1 MGKYDHQFHERDDD
15 LSHCNVCG
23 GAEGSLPTLCPG
35 RKMTQE
41 EEAAVYAAELDF
53 NTGPMVG
60 AQWWTKLSPATQAPA
75 ANWCKGCT
83 PDNCMGCHIPSNDTE
98 AALIEEHARGEVWR
112 WQADGA
118 DHLESMGNRM
128 GVLIYASDLRDL
140 IKASPSVDVINALM
154 AADEALKDSAD
165 TLRRLQDS
173 SMAGQIESAR
183 MLITAALPL
192 ATPGFTVSKEGWGTG
207 WELGKVTVIELD
219 EPAQEVSTALKVAWY
234 RLNKWWTNWASTQ
247 PQNDEIERAEF
258 DEWQAVR
265 KAMGP
270 DPLPTPLDALLAY
283 EAPPLT
289 SDYDGF
295 ICELAAQHGAMLLN
309 DGGSVYAF
317 TQEQLIAFTKANRAP
332 ARSQG
337 VITHIPMADGVE
349 LEFEPYV
356 ISSSVK
362 LWALKRDGARVRYL
376 NQFEHG
382 FVDAAIHATRLQTD
396 RPAIDQLVKSFR
408 AIGDQM
414 YCDYINQMRRD
425 VCLGWESKVH
435 SRKFTAA
442 ELEGHTK
449 AAEFLGRHR
458 AFHDAASALAQLGS
472 QPVPA
477 ETGSADAATVQVPKK
492 FIQEFM
498 TLAHNYSLYA
508 EAPDFYF
515 GTERDAF
522 QNAYRRCGGDLA
534 KVKDLLTKS
543 EGEKL

>member
-15 LSHCNVCG
+15 LSHCKVCG

-35 RKMTQE
+35 RAMIQE
-41 EEAAVYAAELDF
+41 EQDAVYAAELDF

-60 AQWWTKLSPATQAPA
+60 AQWWTKLSPKIPGMTGDEVQALPVKARNYIHQLA
-75 ANWCKGCT
+75 ANT
-83 PDNCMGCHIPSNDTE
+83 DPSGMVRENAQLLDTNAGLQIMYRK
-98 AALIEEHARGEVWR
+98 AADALESANTDLKDALDSAEKSRQQLLLMEEHARGEVWR

-118 DHLESMGNRM
+118 DHLESMGGRM

-140 IKASPSVDVINALM
+140 IAAPPSVNVINALM

-173 SMAGQIESAR
+173 SMAGQIESAH
-183 MLITAALPL
+183 MLITAALPPT
-192 ATPGFTVSKEGWGTG
+192 TPGFTVSKEGWGTG
-207 WELGKVTVIELD
+207 WEAGGATVIKLD
-219 EPAQEVSTALKVAWY
+219 
-234 RLNKWWTNWASTQ
+234 
-247 PQNDEIERAEF
+247 
-258 DEWQAVR
+258 
-265 KAMGP
+265 
-270 DPLPTPLDALLAY
+270 PTPLETLLAY
-283 EAPPLT
+283 EAPPLA

-295 ICELAAQHGAMLLN
+295 ICEMADQYGATMIN
-309 DGGSVYAF
+309 DDGSVYAF

-337 VITHIPMADGVE
+337 VITHIPMADGKE

-356 ISSSVK
+356 IDGSIK
-362 LWALKRDGARVRYL
+362 LWALKRDGAHVRYL

-396 RPAIDQLVKSFR
+396 RPAIDQLVKAFR

-414 YCDYINQMRRD
+414 YCDYIAQMRRD

-435 SRKFTAA
+435 SRKFSAV
-442 ELEGHTK
+442 ELEAHTK
-449 AAEFLGRHR
+449 AGELLGRHR
-458 AFHDAASALAQLGS
+458 AFHDAAHTLAQLGS
-472 QPVPA
+472 QPVPT
-477 ETGSADAATVQVPKK
+477 ETGKADATTVQVPKV

-534 KVKDLLTKS
+534 KVKDLLTKP
-543 EGEKL
+543 EGDKL